1 MGKDKNGGRGPQG
14 LNRVSRLLLV
24 AAVVLAVTALAVTA
38 LLAVGVI
45 PTTGV
50 VDM

>member
-1 MGKDKNGGRGPQG
+1 MGKDRNGGHGPQG
-14 LNRVSRLLLV
+14 LNRVGRLLLV
-24 AAVVLAVTALAVTA
+24 AAVLAVTALAVWV
-38 LLAVGVI
+38 LMMVGVI

>member
-1 MGKDKNGGRGPQG
+1 MGKDKNGGHGPQG
-14 LNRVSRLLLV
+14 LNRAARLLLV
-24 AAVVLAVTALAVTA
+24 AVAVLAVTALAVWV
-38 LLAVGVI
+38 LMMVGVI

>member
-1 MGKDKNGGRGPQG
+1 MGKDKNGGHGPQG
-14 LNRVSRLLLV
+14 LNRLV
-24 AAVVLAVTALAVTA
+24 AGAVLAVTALAVWV
-38 LLAVGVI
+38 LMMVGVI

>member
-1 MGKDKNGGRGPQG
+1 MGKDRNGGRGPQG
-14 LNRVSRLLLV
+14 LNRAARLLLV
-24 AAVVLAVTALAVTA
+24 TAAVLAVTALAVWA

>member
-1 MGKDKNGGRGPQG
+1 MGKDENGGHGPQG
-14 LNRVSRLLLV
+14 LNRVGRLLLE
-24 AAVVLAVTALAVTA
+24 AAALAVTALAVWA
-38 LLAVGVI
+38 LMMVGVI